1 MGWEQGKR
9 SAEAASEGVWG
20 CLRISHFSL
29 RTTGPHTQHQTL
41 NQGETRNT
49 RRAQREIATKSPLS
63 RHDRLV
69 KVKSFHPWT
78 EIPHTLKS
86 GGFKAKIYMHGNS
99 EFGNWLK
106 SRKCNFKTW
115 GWWGEGG
122 WHERLWNYS
131 WRVGPF
137 IQELVKIPRREH
149 MVEPAVMNQ
158 GYIHQ
163 SLWAHE
169 EFGKFQEKA

>member
-9 SAEAASEGVWG
+9 NGEAAREGVWG

-29 RTTGPHTQHQTL
+29 RTTGPHAQHQTL

-63 RHDRLV
+63 RQERLV
-69 KVKSFHPWT
+69 KSDRF
-78 EIPHTLKS
+78 IPGLKS
-86 GGFKAKIYMHGNS
+86 PTLEKVRDLKQNIYMYGNS
-99 EFGNWLK
+99 KFGNWLK
-106 SRKCNFKTW
+106 SRKRNFKTW

-122 WHERLWNYS
+122 WHEWLWNYS

-149 MVEPAVMNQ
+149 MVELAVMNQ